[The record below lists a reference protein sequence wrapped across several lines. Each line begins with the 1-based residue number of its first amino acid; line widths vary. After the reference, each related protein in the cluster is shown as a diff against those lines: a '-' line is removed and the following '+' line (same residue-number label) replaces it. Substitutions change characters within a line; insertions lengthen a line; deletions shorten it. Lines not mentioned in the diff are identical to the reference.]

1 MRNNETGEFELVLG
15 NKQLL
20 GGFFIIVI
28 LFCVF
33 FSMGY
38 ILGRNS
44 APVGRTGEPAAAA
57 APPVTEQPA
66 PVVQPPAAAPQ
77 QPASEQPKP
86 AEGAAPTAGETP
98 QPGTQPVREQPA
110 AAAPAPSAQAA
121 PAEPV
126 PGETYLQVMAVKKQE
141 AEVVVK
147 TLKDKGFPALM
158 GPGPNE
164 LVRVLVGPY
173 KDGTSLGQAKAGLEK
188 AGFQPIVKKG

>member
-20 GGFFIIVI
+20 GGFFIVVI

-44 APVGRTGEPAAAA
+44 APVSRAAGEPATAS
-57 APPVTEQPA
+57 PPVTEQA
-66 PVVQPPAAAPQ
+66 PPTVQ
-77 QPASEQPKP
+77 QP
-86 AEGAAPTAGETP
+86 
-98 QPGTQPVREQPA
+98 
-110 AAAPAPSAQAA
+110 APAPSEQPRPAEAGAPAAEAPQAGSQPAKEPPAVATPAAEQAA
-121 PAEPV
+121 SADPV
-126 PGETYLQVMAVKKQE
+126 PGETYLQVMAVKRQE

-173 KDGTSLGQAKAGLEK
+173 RDGTSLGQAKAGLEK